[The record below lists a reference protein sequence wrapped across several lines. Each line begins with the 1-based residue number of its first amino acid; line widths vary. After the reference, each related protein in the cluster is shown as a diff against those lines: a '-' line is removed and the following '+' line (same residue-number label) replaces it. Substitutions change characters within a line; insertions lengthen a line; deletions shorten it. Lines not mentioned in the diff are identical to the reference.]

1 MAVSDTEYRGG
12 PGDAT
17 PVRLPLRRTVPTARR
32 PPLSAIATP
41 RTRKFRQAAF
51 VYLHVGLLYEAAV
64 WSMRGTGLLPAERG
78 PVWLWLL
85 AGAVFVAVVVWGL
98 WSWRNAWFARAI
110 WALHALRLPAL
121 VDGAFLGGGF
131 GAGSSGA
138 GAGEAVGGAVPGLPS
153 SFYLTALVV
162 VLVNLAFLARAGWD
176 L

>member
-1 MAVSDTEYRGG
+1 MS
-12 PGDAT
+12 
-17 PVRLPLRRTVPTARR
+17 
-32 PPLSAIATP
+32 SIATP

-64 WSMRGTGLLPAERG
+64 WSMRGTGLLPTERG
-78 PVWLWLL
+78 PLWVWLV
-85 AGAVFVAVVVWGL
+85 AGALVVAVVVWGL
-98 WSWRNAWFARAI
+98 WSWRNAWFARAV

-131 GAGSSGA
+131 GAGASSA
-138 GAGEAVGGAVPGLPS
+138 GAEEPVAAAGASGLPS
-153 SFYLTALVV
+153 SFYLAALAV